1 MPPSPPCGWRS
12 RSRRR
17 LIDYRV
23 VPVTSGADAMAEVNV
38 VVQVGE
44 RTYAGTVVEHRR
56 GGGLGRGVRPGT
68 QQVLVCPR
76 RHFGRASG

>member
-1 MPPSPPCGWRS
+1 MVHATFAALRLAFGAEA
-12 RSRRR
+12 R

-44 RTYAGTVVEHRR
+44 RTCRDTLNTDVVEGSAEAFANALNR
-56 GGGLGRGVRPGT
+56 
-68 QQVLVCPR
+68 
-76 RHFGRASG
+76 S